1 MVVMSP
7 ASPPDPAPPSALEGK
22 TAQATPSP
30 LSTPSPLLTPSPLST
45 PAHPRRR
52 PQPLPARDGLRPS
65 RLGKRLGVSQARALT
80 CTLGE
85 WVGANIPRL
94 DPGQVKR
101 AFAAGDV
108 VDAWGHPLAWD
119 TPATA
124 LERPVYLY
132 RPLPDETPLP
142 PIPVVHRGDDWLVV
156 DKPKG
161 LATMPR
167 GAYVARSVTV
177 ALRRQENNA
186 DLTPAHRLDRGTS
199 GLLLFTARPDLRRA
213 YQELF
218 AQQRVRKTYIA
229 AAPALPSSWPTL
241 PPAATPTAPPSLSA
255 SGVCPPPPSQW
266 SGPAP
271 VFRSN
276 PQVLVTADCDG
287 WLRLESRLAKTGL
300 RVTSVAG
307 RLPGNAVTFLRPTAG
322 AITVRG
328 IRFPLYEVR
337 PVTGKTHQIRVH
349 FAALG
354 IPLVGDSLYG
364 GFDAARYGEDPMPG
378 TATSLQLHAAGL
390 EFTDPQTGQ
399 EVALRLSDK
408 VVV

>member
-1 MVVMSP
+1 M
-7 ASPPDPAPPSALEGK
+7 
-22 TAQATPSP
+22 
-30 LSTPSPLLTPSPLST
+30 
-45 PAHPRRR
+45 
-52 PQPLPARDGLRPS
+52 
-65 RLGKRLGVSQARALT
+65 SQARALT

-94 DPGQVKR
+94 DPGQVER

-108 VDAWGHPLAWD
+108 VDAWGHPLPWD

-132 RPLPDETPLP
+132 RPLPDETALP
-142 PIPVVHRGDDWLVV
+142 PIPVVHRGDGWLVV

-218 AQQRVRKTYIA
+218 AQQHVRKTYIA
-229 AAPALPSSWPTL
+229 AAPAPPSSWPTL
-241 PPAATPTAPPSLSA
+241 PPASPSSPRPCVRPERVA
-255 SGVCPPPPSQW
+255 GWCS
-266 SGPAP
+266 
-271 VFRSN
+271 
-276 PQVLVTADCDG
+276 PQVAVTVTADG

-300 RVTSVAG
+300 RVTSTAG
-307 RLPGNAVTFLRPTAG
+307 RLPSNAVTFLRPTAE
-322 AITVRG
+322 AVTVRG
-328 IRFPLYEVR
+328 LRFPLYEVR
-337 PVTGKTHQIRVH
+337 PATGKTHQIRVH

-354 IPLVGDSLYG
+354 LPLVGDSLYG
-364 GFDAARYGEDPMPG
+364 GFDAAPYGAAEAPG

-399 EVALRLSDK
+399 EVALWLRDK